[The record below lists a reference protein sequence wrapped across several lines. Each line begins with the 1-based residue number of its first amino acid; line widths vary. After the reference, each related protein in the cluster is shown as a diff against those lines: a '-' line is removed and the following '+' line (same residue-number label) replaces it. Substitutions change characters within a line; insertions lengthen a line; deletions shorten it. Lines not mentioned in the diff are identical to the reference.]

1 MSSADDFPVYVSSGS
16 GQLRCLYLTADQTVM
31 HIKRR
36 MEQLEGI
43 PVNEQVVLLYG
54 QPLHDA
60 ASLADCG
67 VGEQTHLRVVSGA
80 AAVAALKT
88 SGLSKSSAAL
98 LASGGGAGGAG
109 GGPGGGPGAAG
120 LLASGSMA
128 SASAAAASPSVA
140 IDVADRSKR
149 RASAVPLPLVDLQLV
164 KLGVCVGVLLCL
176 FYAVVGPVFDNDEN
190 TPYST
195 DFVLY
200 LAEVWKFAGVGGGA
214 AAVLSAVRAVRQP

>member
-1 MSSADDFPVYVSSGS
+1 MSSSVEQDFPVYVSSGS

-54 QPLHDA
+54 QRLHDA
-60 ASLADCG
+60 QSLADCG

-88 SGLSKSSAAL
+88 SGLSKSST
-98 LASGGGAGGAG
+98 ASGGAG
-109 GGPGGGPGAAG
+109 GGGGGGIGAAG

-140 IDVADRSKR
+140 IDVADTSKR
-149 RASAVPLPLVDLQLV
+149 RSAVPLPLVDLQLV

-200 LAEVWKFAGVGGGA
+200 LAEVWKFAGVCGGA